1 METKDIEVIKE
12 TVASELEAK
21 KADILKAASDA
32 ANASAKA
39 MVDLVDQKVAA
50 IKGLPSDVTPEA
62 ITKLKTDME
71 TMIKDWAEME
81 KLVKQGRFKKEGT
94 EGKMFAESFE
104 EATKEA
110 ADKLRNIKKGE
121 RIILDLKDMQFGN
134 SFTNAGASVTYVKP
148 GIIEL
153 PKRKLHIRELLQG
166 GTMGAKSTF
175 DFVKETTGTG
185 AIANA
190 LEATTKAQIGLKMT
204 EASVYAEWVAGFL
217 VISRNML
224 DDIDGMT
231 TFLQSRLPELL
242 LRAEDAQILDG
253 SGVRPNLLGIQSTGN
268 YTAAAAAVTNR
279 AETLVNAISQLEN
292 LDREANGIL
301 LNPADWY
308 TLWLY
313 KGSTSG
319 DYTLPVNLIE
329 RTPGG
334 GLVVAGV
341 PVFRSTAQRQLD
353 YLVGDWTMGA
363 NLITREPARVE
374 FFYEDSTNVR
384 SNQVT
389 VRIEERIA
397 LPVYGSDYF
406 IYGTFDAIS

>member
-1 METKDIEVIKE
+1 MAEDVKE
-12 TVASELEAK
+12 LLVKELETYK
-21 KADILKAASDA
+21 TDILKQAADDA
-32 ANASAKA
+32 SKSAKS
-39 MVDLVDQKVAA
+39 MVDLVEQKIAA
-50 IKGLPSDVTPEA
+50 INQLPSDVKAEDLV
-62 ITKLKTDME
+62 KMKND
-71 TMIKDWAEME
+71 IKSIVDDWAEME
-81 KLVKQGRFKKEGT
+81 KLVKQGRFKKEGS
-94 EGKMFAESFE
+94 EGKMFAESFAD
-104 EATKEA
+104 ATKEA
-110 ADKLRNIKKGE
+110 ADKLKSLKKGE
-121 RIILDLKDMQFGN
+121 RLVLDLKDMQFGN
-134 SFTNAGASVTYVKP
+134 SFTNAGASITYVKP

-166 GTMGAKSTF
+166 GTMGPNSTF
-175 DFVKETTGTG
+175 DFVKEISGTG
-185 AIANA
+185 SIANA
-190 LEATTKAQIGLKMT
+190 LEATTKAQIGLALT
-204 EASVYAEWVAGFL
+204 ESSVYAEWIAGFL

-224 DDIDGMT
+224 DDIEGMT

-253 SGVRPNLLGIQSTGN
+253 NGVRPNLLGIQSAGN
-268 YTAAAAAVTNR
+268 YTAAAAASVNR

-319 DYTLPVNLIE
+319 EYTLPVNLIE
-329 RTPGG
+329 RTAGG
-334 GLVVAGV
+334 GMVIAGV
-341 PVFRSTAQRQLD
+341 PVFKSTAERHLD

-363 NLITREPARVE
+363 NFITREPARVE

-389 VRIEERIA
+389 VRIEERVA
-397 LPVYGSDYF
+397 LPVYGNDYF
-406 IYGTFDAIS
+406 VYGTFDAIS